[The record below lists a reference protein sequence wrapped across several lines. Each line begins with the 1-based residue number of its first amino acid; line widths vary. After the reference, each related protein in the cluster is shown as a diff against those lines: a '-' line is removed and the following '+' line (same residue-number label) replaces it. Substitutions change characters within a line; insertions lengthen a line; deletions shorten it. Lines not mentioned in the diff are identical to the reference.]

1 MRCAFE
7 REAEGIFRLKVPFE
21 GIYTS
26 VFLLETDEGAIL
38 VDCATT
44 DADVEDWILPAL
56 AARGYAPNDLS
67 AIVLT
72 HRHEDHAGGL
82 VCLLR
87 HAPKLAVIAD
97 ARQIADGVSTYPLP
111 GHTEDMIGV
120 LDERTRTLITGDGL
134 QGAGVD
140 KYRCYLK
147 NPTAYL
153 ETLKKIEVDERV
165 ENLLLSHAY
174 EPWNTDGI
182 RGRENVIRALRDCAT
197 YVKI

>member
-1 MRCAFE
+1 MRRAFE
-7 REAEGIFRLKVPFE
+7 RETEGVFRLRVPFE
-21 GIYTS
+21 GIDTS
-26 VFLLETDEGAIL
+26 VFLLETDAGVIL

-56 AARGYAPNDLS
+56 AARGYAPIDLS
-67 AIVLT
+67 SVVLT

-82 VCLLR
+82 PCLLQ
-87 HAPKLAVIAD
+87 HAPSLAVITD
-97 ARQIADGVSTYPLP
+97 VRPLWDGISTYPLP

-147 NPTAYL
+147 RPTAYL
-153 ETLKKIEVDERV
+153 ETLKNIEADGRV

-174 EPWNTDGI
+174 EPWNTDAI

>member
-1 MRCAFE
+1 MSVAFE
-7 REAEGIFRLKVPFE
+7 REANGIFRLRVPFE

-26 VFLLETDEGAIL
+26 VFLLETDVGAIL
-38 VDCATT
+38 IDCATT

-56 AARGYAPNDLS
+56 AARGYAPTDLS
-67 AIVLT
+67 SIVLT

-82 VCLLR
+82 ARLLYR
-87 HAPKLAVIAD
+87 APRLAVIDD
-97 ARQIADGVSTYPLP
+97 ARQIANGVSIYPLP

-147 NPTAYL
+147 RPTAYL
-153 ETLKKIEVDERV
+153 ETLKRIETDGRV

-174 EPWNTDGI
+174 EPWNTDAI
-182 RGRENVIRALRDCAT
+182 RGRENVLRALRDCAT
-197 YVKI
+197 HVKI